1 MIKLEFEQNLSRDDV
16 IIISRDGR
24 KWFVISGSSRLMEE
38 RHLNPMPS
46 EDKKPFGM
54 ILESAALSWPIINQ
68 QIITWLHFSKKY
80 QKHGKI
86 TWYWFEIVPRELP
99 LKS

>member
-1 MIKLEFEQNLSRDDV
+1 MDEIFDQGCQGRLDFNGYKKMKRMIKLEFEQNLSRDDV

-54 ILESAALSWPIINQ
+54 ILESAALS
-68 QIITWLHFSKKY
+68 
-80 QKHGKI
+80 
-86 TWYWFEIVPRELP
+86 
-99 LKS
+99 

>member
-46 EDKKPFGM
+46 EDKKTIWNDSRIRCLKLTNYQP
-54 ILESAALSWPIINQ
+54 ANHHV
-68 QIITWLHFSKKY
+68 ITFFTKISKNM
-80 QKHGKI
+80 
-86 TWYWFEIVPRELP
+86 V
-99 LKS
+99 KSCDIDSKLYHENYP

>member
-46 EDKKPFGM
+46 EDKKTIWNDSRISCVKLTNHQP
-54 ILESAALSWPIINQ
+54 ANHHV
-68 QIITWLHFSKKY
+68 ITFFTKISK
-80 QKHGKI
+80 
-86 TWYWFEIVPRELP
+86 TWSRDIDSKLYHENYP
-99 LKS
+99 

>member
-1 MIKLEFEQNLSRDDV
+1 MKRMIKLEFEQNLSRDDV

-54 ILESAALSWPIINQ
+54 ILESAALS
-68 QIITWLHFSKKY
+68 
-80 QKHGKI
+80 
-86 TWYWFEIVPRELP
+86 
-99 LKS
+99 